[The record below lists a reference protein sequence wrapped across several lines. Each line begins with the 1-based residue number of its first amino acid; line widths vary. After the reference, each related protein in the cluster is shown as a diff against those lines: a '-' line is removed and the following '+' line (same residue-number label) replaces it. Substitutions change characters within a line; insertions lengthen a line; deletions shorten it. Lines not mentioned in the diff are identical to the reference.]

1 MHYIGGKCPCELFS
15 VEHLGD
21 AVFTCEPTC
30 MCTPKWWAWHGPH
43 VWRAC
48 KGPIPT
54 HRNFFWV
61 VIQPP
66 QDPEPHCTTDHL
78 SFPELLPTG
87 HNSPSI
93 NQTTV
98 FEKKKG
104 VISCIDN
111 RQIIVGDGKMIQYNI
126 HWQSNPWL
134 KTLTFCCHCNSAT
147 FPLLNASSKQLGR
160 TSTLSLLT
168 YYGHIDAD
176 HFETHIVF
184 EGHLAWWNST
194 LREILV
200 LPTFGFWPH
209 HWYLNYSL
217 YKHFHMTLGVHDF
230 FFFFCN
236 SVHF

>member
-168 YYGHIDAD
+168 YYGHIGAD
-176 HFETHIVF
+176 HFETHIVDILLGEILLWGKYLYCQLLVF
-184 EGHLAWWNST
+184 DLIIDIWIIVFTNIFIWHLAYM
-194 LREILV
+194 I
-200 LPTFGFWPH
+200 
-209 HWYLNYSL
+209 
-217 YKHFHMTLGVHDF
+217 F
-230 FFFFCN
+230 FFFFAIRCI
-236 SVHF
+236 FR